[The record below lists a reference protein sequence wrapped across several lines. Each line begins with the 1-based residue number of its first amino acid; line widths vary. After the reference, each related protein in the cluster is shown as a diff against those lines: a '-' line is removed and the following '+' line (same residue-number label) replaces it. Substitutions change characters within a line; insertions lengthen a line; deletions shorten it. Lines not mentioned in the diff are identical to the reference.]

1 MKKWLIVG
9 GVVML
14 CVWAPFFYAELTS
27 SPSEKKGRALPTD
40 EPGQEVS
47 AIEQA
52 APAEGADKAA
62 EPSPEPTAKP
72 TEQAK
77 PQAIAAADKPAT
89 PEPNL
94 PPAARAGV
102 ADPTAA
108 EGDGQP
114 DDEPEPPAP
123 PPTAGGPT
131 TVLKHAFE
139 TQPRDPLW
147 AADTEAHMRSL
158 FRGGDIPAELLQSA
172 SCRTAVCKLELR
184 WTSDRATAFVSLYE
198 TVHKDFQGEVG
209 IEPIG
214 PPDDKG
220 QEQVNLYLTRKG
232 YTVADLTK

>member
-9 GVVML
+9 GVLML

-40 EPGQEVS
+40 DPGQEPS

-52 APAEGADKAA
+52 ATEASDKAA
-62 EPSPEPTAKP
+62 EPEPTPKP
-72 TEQAK
+72 AEQAK
-77 PQAIAAADKPAT
+77 PQTVAVADKPGT

-94 PPAARAGV
+94 PPAAHAEV
-102 ADPTAA
+102 AEPSAA
-108 EGDGQP
+108 EGDSP
-114 DDEPEPPAP
+114 SDDEPDPPAP
-123 PPTAGGPT
+123 PPSPTGPT

-147 AADTEAHMRSL
+147 AADTEAHVRSL
-158 FRGGDIPAELLQSA
+158 FRSGDIPAELLQSA

-184 WTSDRATAFVSLYE
+184 WTSERATAFVSLYE
-198 TVHKDFQGEVG
+198 TVHKDFQGELGV
-209 IEPIG
+209 EPIG